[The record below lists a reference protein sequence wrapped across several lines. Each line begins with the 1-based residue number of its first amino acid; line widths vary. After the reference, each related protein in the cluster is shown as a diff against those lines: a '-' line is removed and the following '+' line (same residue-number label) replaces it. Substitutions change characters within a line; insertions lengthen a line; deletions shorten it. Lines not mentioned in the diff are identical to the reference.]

1 MTDAKAWPISR
12 PSLPRGLISRQEM
25 TGGVPPL
32 GRTAHADADARKVAR
47 AHRFDH
53 RADAVVTAVA
63 SARTNAQTSPRE
75 VHVVEHHDQVL
86 ALRGQVADRVGNG
99 LPGQI
104 HIGQW
109 LEHSHV
115 LIQGTAPP
123 EQAFELADFVSQMM
137 ALGELVAD
145 PEAGVVRRVAEPGSG
160 VAQPD
165 DEAHRLRAAIGAT
178 ALVNSP
184 EWLVGVFVVLSV
196 VGSLWAERT
205 GWTVTSRVATP
216 ILSFASGATSGF
228 SGTSGPL
235 KGAAIRNLG
244 LDRAY
249 FVGAASLVSLAGDLT
264 KVGVFAEAELLDRSS
279 GMLTLAAIPLML
291 VGTALGR
298 RLNRSVGER
307 GFAVMFWTV
316 MTGYSIRLVL
326 AVT

>member
-1 MTDAKAWPISR
+1 MELTGETWLVVLVLVAAFLSFVISASVGMGG
-12 PSLPRGLISRQEM
+12 SLLL
-25 TGGVPPL
+25 VP
-32 GRTAHADADARKVAR
+32 T
-47 AHRFDH
+47 
-53 RADAVVTAVA
+53 
-63 SARTNAQTSPRE
+63 
-75 VHVVEHHDQVL
+75 L
-86 ALRGQVADRVGNG
+86 ALAMGIREGVALAALLLAVNNVFKALAYRSTLPWRAAAQVIV
-99 LPGQI
+99 
-104 HIGQW
+104 
-109 LEHSHV
+109 
-115 LIQGTAPP
+115 
-123 EQAFELADFVSQMM
+123 
-137 ALGELVAD
+137 LVAI
-145 PEAGVVRRVAEPGSG
+145 G
-160 VAQPD
+160 
-165 DEAHRLRAAIGAT
+165 AAIGAI

-205 GWTVTSRVATP
+205 GWTLASRVATP

-298 RLNRSVGER
+298 RLNRGVGER
-307 GFAVMFWTV
+307 GFAVMFWAV